1 MPVRVGSELGVSIGV
16 EGNDDFVLVEGGFV
30 SITVAKIHRA
40 VSGQFVGKS
49 AICLLLVS
57 IADVA

>member
-30 SITVAKIHRA
+30 SITVAKIQRA

-49 AICLLLVS
+49 EI
-57 IADVA
+57 